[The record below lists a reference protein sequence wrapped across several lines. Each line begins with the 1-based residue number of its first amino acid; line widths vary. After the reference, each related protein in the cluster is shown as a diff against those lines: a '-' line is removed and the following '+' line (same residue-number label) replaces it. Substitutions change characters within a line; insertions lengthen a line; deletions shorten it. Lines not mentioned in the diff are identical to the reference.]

1 MAKSNKFLGKN
12 PPNPAVA
19 LPAWGML
26 IMALALVF
34 LPSLRTAALIL
45 YAADWLALGIAALT
59 AKRKQSLVNYWGS
72 CVPIVVAIVLLNFWY
87 RRYTTPWMRNIFLVA
102 LGFVLLTLPMLL
114 AAEKQVPDE
123 RADDEKYWGRAVI
136 LALVVLLSAHSW
148 ACLSNA
154 AFDQSAGSAQ
164 TAYIT
169 EKWREKH
176 KFSWDYHLRVAASGE
191 TESLTFQIGAGSYN
205 RVSEGDNVTVTEYP
219 GFWGA
224 PYYTWE
230 IPQSP

>member
-1 MAKSNKFLGKN
+1 MTMQ
-12 PPNPAVA
+12 PAA
-19 LPAWGML
+19 TIW
-26 IMALALVF
+26 LV
-34 LPSLRTAALIL
+34 TA
-45 YAADWLALGIAALT
+45 
-59 AKRKQSLVNYWGS
+59 
-72 CVPIVVAIVLLNFWY
+72 CF
-87 RRYTTPWMRNIFLVA
+87 M
-102 LGFVLLTLPMLL
+102 LLTLPMLL

-205 RVSEGDNVTVTEYP
+205 RVSEGDNVTVTEHP

>member
-1 MAKSNKFLGKN
+1 MI
-12 PPNPAVA
+12 
-19 LPAWGML
+19 LPL
-26 IMALALVF
+26 FI
-34 LPSLRTAALIL
+34 ST
-45 YAADWLALGIAALT
+45 
-59 AKRKQSLVNYWGS
+59 
-72 CVPIVVAIVLLNFWY
+72 
-87 RRYTTPWMRNIFLVA
+87 
-102 LGFVLLTLPMLL
+102 LL

-205 RVSEGDNVTVTEYP
+205 RVSEGDNVTVTEHP
-219 GFWGA
+219 GFWGTHGKA
-224 PYYTWE
+224 LNPPEKTAG
-230 IPQSP
+230 IPKKPCTFGQNGVQ

>member
-1 MAKSNKFLGKN
+1 MKRA
-12 PPNPAVA
+12 
-19 LPAWGML
+19 
-26 IMALALVF
+26 
-34 LPSLRTAALIL
+34 
-45 YAADWLALGIAALT
+45 GI
-59 AKRKQSLVNYWGS
+59 S
-72 CVPIVVAIVLLNFWY
+72 
-87 RRYTTPWMRNIFLVA
+87 
-102 LGFVLLTLPMLL
+102 
-114 AAEKQVPDE
+114 
-123 RADDEKYWGRAVI
+123 

-205 RVSEGDNVTVTEYP
+205 RVSEGDNVTVTEHP

>member
-1 MAKSNKFLGKN
+1 VAKSNKFLGKN

>member
-1 MAKSNKFLGKN
+1 MAKSAKIKTRKPISTVTL
-12 PPNPAVA
+12 
-19 LPAWGML
+19 LAWGL
-26 IMALALVF
+26 LALATAF
-34 LPSLRTAALIL
+34 DHIPSFRAAALIL
-45 YAADWLALGIAALT
+45 YAVDWLALAIAATLT
-59 AKRKQSLVNYWGS
+59 KRKQTLIIRPGMILPLFIST
-72 CVPIVVAIVLLNFWY
+72 LLLFQRKIRMTMQPAATIW
-87 RRYTTPWMRNIFLVA
+87 
-102 LGFVLLTLPMLL
+102 FVTACFMLLTLPMLL

-205 RVSEGDNVTVTEYP
+205 RVSEGDNVTVTEHP

-230 IPQSP
+230 IPQSS